1 LRDLEVSGG
10 AGGRMM
16 RVTGGWGYKVVMIV
30 RTVLIAAVVVLWWP
44 EPALANDFFVIT
56 DTFKSQQDAQDRA
69 AAVGGWALDT
79 DAYSGLE
86 PERFA
91 VVRGPYASAQVATKS
106 LEQLKKIKTYRS
118 AYVKDAGTLRL
129 PANLT
134 ESVSPKVL
142 AALLG
147 ELSITVKDM
156 PGGGNPCEPD
166 EPYQA
171 VSVSVVTLD
180 RTGSRDSE
188 KEGFKPRRV
197 RLDIGAVRVIKRTG
211 EISRMRLCAE

>member
-1 LRDLEVSGG
+1 MIR
-10 AGGRMM
+10 
-16 RVTGGWGYKVVMIV
+16 RVLFT
-30 RTVLIAAVVVLWWP
+30 TIALLWP
-44 EPALANDFFVIT
+44 VPARANDFFVIT
-56 DTFKSQQDAQDRA
+56 DTFKSQQDSQGRA

-91 VVRGPYASAQVATKS
+91 VVRGPYATAEAATKR
-106 LEQLKKIKTYRS
+106 LEQLKKTKTYSS

-129 PANLT
+129 AANLT
-134 ESVSPKVL
+134 GSGSPKVL

-147 ELSITVKDM
+147 ELSITLKDM
-156 PGGGNPCEPD
+156 PGGGDPCEPD
-166 EPYQA
+166 EPYQE

-180 RTGSRDSE
+180 RTGSPESD

-197 RLDIGAVRVIKRTG
+197 TLDIGELRVIKRTG
-211 EISRMRLCAE
+211 EIARMRICAE